1 MSFKEGVSY
10 KDRVGR
16 EYTYLYRTGGVLVF
30 SIDGEKK
37 ARHVSGN
44 YRWDDKET
52 EMDILM

>member
-16 EYTYLYRTGGVLVF
+16 GYTYLYRTGGVLVF

-52 EMDILM
+52 EMDILE